1 MSNVPRYLGATA
13 AAVRAALEAIL
24 TPEVYLREFDMNGD
38 GAVASASEDE
48 AALVAGVCMAERIVD
63 VHLSASHGAPFVG
76 AVPPVVVDI
85 VAMLT
90 PWCVM
95 RWRNLDGGDKAPG
108 RKLYDDA
115 MGLLKALAADKQAR
129 IPERGAPAPT
139 SALPVVVAADPF
151 WGDACG
157 GGF

>member
-1 MSNVPRYLGATA
+1 MSATPRYLGTTA
-13 AAVRAALEAIL
+13 ATVRAALEAIL

-38 GAVASASEDE
+38 GAVSAASADE
-48 AALVAGVCMAERIVD
+48 TALVAGVCMAERIVD
-63 VHLSASHGAPFVG
+63 AKLSASHGAPFTGTIPEIVR
-76 AVPPVVVDI
+76 DI

-115 MGLLKALAADKQAR
+115 MGLLKDLAADKQLR
-129 IPERGAPAPT
+129 IPETGAPAPT
-139 SALPVVVAADPF
+139 SALPEPVTADGFWAA
-151 WGDACG
+151 GCG
-157 GGF
+157 GS